1 MYPVSCLIVFRSMT
15 HAQNAA
21 AILRRNGISAAL
33 VKPPVSLGRGSCAF
47 GLVIRDEYLSA
58 SLHLMQKTSG
68 RFVGVYEQCSGGWRE
83 VLL

>member
-1 MYPVSCLIVFRSMT
+1 MT

-33 VKPPVSLGRGSCAF
+33 VKPPVSLGRGSCVF
-47 GLVIRDEYLSA
+47 GLVIRDEYLTA
-58 SLHLMQKTSG
+58 ALHLLQKTNS
-68 RFVGVYEQCSGGWRE
+68 RLVGIYEQHNDGWRE